1 MLSCKLDHVTIV
13 LKGPKFPGNVG
24 SAARCA
30 NNMGIDRLSVVG
42 NRDLDR
48 EAVLQMAT
56 HESKAIVAEI
66 RHFDTL
72 DEALAGFSWVV
83 GTTARTGSGRG
94 PVVTPRQMAEQMT
107 GLSQNNEIAL
117 LFGPEDRG
125 LTNDELRF
133 CQTVVTIPT
142 SGFKSLNLSHAVMV
156 LCYELFIARLA
167 QDKAATAGIAPKLA
181 GSRELEAMYLQL
193 KETLRAIGFLN
204 PENPDYWMMHI
215 RRLLARTTL
224 QAREVKIIRGICR
237 QIEWYGDHKVRP
249 QDPSGGRLM
258 LGRKGLTFR
267 PQARM
272 NTRKME

>member
-1 MLSCKLDHVTIV
+1 MTANLARDKAGNLRASLENVTIV

-30 NNMGIDRLSVVG
+30 NNMGIGRMIVVG

-56 HESKAIVAEI
+56 HESKQIVAAI

-72 DEALAGFSWVV
+72 DEALAEFTWIV
-83 GTTARTGSGRG
+83 GTTARQGSGRG
-94 PVVTPRQMAEQMT
+94 PAVSPRRMAESLIP
-107 GLSQNNEIAL
+107 LSSKNRIAL
-117 LFGPEDRG
+117 LFGPEDTG
-125 LTNDELRF
+125 LTNDDLRF

-142 SGFKSLNLSHAVMV
+142 AGFKSLNLSHAVMII
-156 LCYELFIARLA
+156 CYELLMARLEEEA
-167 QDKAATAGIAPKLA
+167 KPAPKLA
-181 GSRELEAMYLQL
+181 SSRELEGMYVQL
-193 KETLRAIGFLN
+193 KETLKAIGFLN

-237 QIEWYGDHKVRP
+237 QIEWYGDHKE
-249 QDPSGGRLM
+249 
-258 LGRKGLTFR
+258 RKN
-267 PQARM
+267 P
-272 NTRKME
+272 